1 MRTDVTALRYTPDT
15 RRKAIE
21 SITAELLA
29 YCQRRAEVKEKEEK
43 R

>member
-1 MRTDVTALRYTPDT
+1 MRTNLAALRYTPDT

-29 YCQRRAEVKEKEEK
+29 YCQRRAEGREGKL
-43 R
+43 